1 MGWRYHG
8 SANHGDGTRGAL
20 NVSPPTILHIGRAF
34 VPSDT
39 FALVVHRG
47 LFRAST
53 HPRPGTGL
61 HFIKL

>member
-20 NVSPPTILHIGRAF
+20 NVSPPTILHIGGAF

-47 LFRAST
+47 LFRASAN
-53 HPRPGTGL
+53 P
-61 HFIKL
+61 